1 MFNVTV
7 VKKPTLLGDFAT
19 DGPIKVPLM
28 NKTVTVNCSTSGGYP
43 WPLLTASI
51 VDSKNQIIREL
62 KEASE
67 ESAIQD
73 SDQTWSLTKSFS
85 LVMTEEDV
93 GEFVQCH
100 SDQGAIEF
108 DVIEKRELAVQCG
121 CSEVG
126 SRDSTNCNSKTGQC
140 ECYPNF
146 SERNCDVCANY
157 FLGYPQCNGIDSKFT
172 QVK

>member
-1 MFNVTV
+1 MKRPSLLFLDDFEIPGK
-7 VKKPTLLGDFAT
+7 VKVLLE
-19 DGPIKVPLM
+19 
-28 NKTVTVNCSTSGGYP
+28 NETVTVACSISGGFP
-43 WPLLTASI
+43 SPLLTASI
-51 VDSKNQIIREL
+51 VNSKEEIIREL
-62 KEASE
+62 PEALE
-67 ESAIQD
+67 EPASLSD
-73 SDQTWSLTKSFS
+73 SDGTYNLTKVFA
-85 LVMTEEDV
+85 LKMIPKDV

-100 SDQGAIEF
+100 SDQGAIGFE
-108 DVIEKRELAVQCG
+108 VKEKRELAVKCG
-121 CSEVG
+121 CSEAG